1 MKTAVKIL
9 VLICG
14 VCTVIC
20 GIWFLVAGI
29 IDTPVPK
36 LVIVLF
42 CIGCLVSGIVNIK
55 NAFKGGK
62 KELHY

>member
-29 IDTPVPK
+29 MDIPVPI
-36 LVIVLF
+36 L
-42 CIGCLVSGIVNIK
+42 GR
-55 NAFKGGK
+55 
-62 KELHY
+62 HRQ